1 MIDPRP
7 PSRTLLLVEDSP
19 DDVFFMKRALK
30 SAEVALPLHV
40 AGTGEEAIAYLSG
53 RDKFT
58 DRAAFPLPLLVLLD
72 LKLPVRDGHEVL
84 AWIREQPALK
94 QLVVIVMTTS
104 KERVDV
110 QKAYA
115 LGANAYLVKPAAAAQ
130 LVEQVRSVKKFWL
143 EHNEFAPL
151 GT

>member
-1 MIDPRP
+1 MTDPRT

-19 DDVFFMKRALK
+19 DDVFFMKRALQ
-30 SAEVALPLHV
+30 SAEVTHALQV
-40 AGTGEEAIAYLSG
+40 AVTGEEAIAYLSG
-53 RDKFT
+53 RDQFA

-84 AWIREQPALK
+84 AWIRGQPALK

-104 KERVDV
+104 KERTDV
-110 QKAYA
+110 HRAYS

-130 LVEQVRSVKKFWL
+130 LVEQVKSVKTFWL
-143 EHNEFAPL
+143 EHNEFAPP
-151 GT
+151 GA